1 MASAASSVRP
11 KQSTASKKILMKEDI
26 IICTENRCVDDR
38 DSDSLT
44 CAKCKRSIHYRC
56 CMLPAF
62 HIQTLKAN
70 RTQKYIC
77 INCVEVEP
85 KLLELVPKKEK
96 AQPSLQTQNEIKRL
110 RRGIDACEGII
121 KSSRDFEDHL
131 KKQLEDKDA
140 DLQLLKNDLKADPGL
155 HTLEFAEKKFERK
168 LDEFKDSILSTI
180 KNECQQAMKSYSEA
194 TKSGLPQQPT
204 SDTSGIKLAIK
215 QARDEEIALEME
227 KRRRATNIIVHGIK
241 EEEQVCD
248 NSDKNNHTR
257 DCEWADQLVKDLHV
271 SSKIKK
277 IFRIG
282 KKPNRPLLICLD
294 SEDDKLKIM
303 GNLPSLKGNDTYKG
317 ISITEDLCRSQR
329 EKYKELSQQAKDLND
344 DLETDEFIYRVR
356 GSSKNGFDIKKVYN
370 KTQKRYNNPINQ

>member
-1 MASAASSVRP
+1 
-11 KQSTASKKILMKEDI
+11 
-26 IICTENRCVDDR
+26 
-38 DSDSLT
+38 
-44 CAKCKRSIHYRC
+44 
-56 CMLPAF
+56 
-62 HIQTLKAN
+62 
-70 RTQKYIC
+70 
-77 INCVEVEP
+77 
-85 KLLELVPKKEK
+85 
-96 AQPSLQTQNEIKRL
+96 
-110 RRGIDACEGII
+110 
-121 KSSRDFEDHL
+121 
-131 KKQLEDKDA
+131 
-140 DLQLLKNDLKADPGL
+140 
-155 HTLEFAEKKFERK
+155 
-168 LDEFKDSILSTI
+168 
-180 KNECQQAMKSYSEA
+180 MKSYSEA

-241 EEEQVCD
+241 EEEHVCD
-248 NSDKNNHTR
+248 NSDKNNHSR

-317 ISITEDLCRSQR
+317 ISIAEDLCRSQR

-344 DLETDEFIYRVR
+344 D
-356 GSSKNGFDIKKVYN
+356 
-370 KTQKRYNNPINQ
+370 